1 MYISV
6 ALVMTQRKLIV
17 TCAGVC
23 YTAAECSL
31 LGGQGGGT
39 CATGFGVCCTFSGAC
54 GGVSA
59 VNNTYFSG
67 STSSD
72 TSPCSFKVTQ
82 QYNRLYDPDH
92 VSDVPELP

>member
-1 MYISV
+1 MLS
-6 ALVMTQRKLIV
+6 
-17 TCAGVC
+17 AGR
-23 YTAAECSL
+23 A
-31 LGGQGGGT
+31 GGRDLRHGLR
-39 CATGFGVCCTFSGAC
+39 GVLHLQGAC

-82 QYNRLYDPDH
+82 QYTRFYDATIH
-92 VSDVPELP
+92 WII